1 MTTKKKVS
9 AARRKPPRRSAMAS
23 ARKRLIPTGEA
34 TIGPFFP
41 PRYVDA
47 GANDLTQ
54 FDDHKAAGEVI
65 EISGVVRQEDGAP
78 LDNLVVE
85 IWQADANGIY
95 RHPADPRHREADARF
110 FGWGRAAT
118 DKEGRY
124 AFRTIR
130 PGAPQ
135 GRARHVNVMVM
146 FSGLMRILKTTLF
159 FPGEQANDADPVY
172 RAVPRARRPLL
183 VAREEAPGRYRFD
196 LKLRGENE
204 TPFFDD

>member
-1 MTTKKKVS
+1 VKKKGRK
-9 AARRKPPRRSAMAS
+9 AARR
-23 ARKRLIPTGEA
+23 RLVPSGEA

-41 PRYVDA
+41 QRYVDA

-54 FDDHKAAGEVI
+54 VDDRRAEGEAI
-65 EISGVVRQEDGAP
+65 EIEGVVRQEDGTP

-95 RHPADPRHREADARF
+95 RHPADPRHADADARF

-118 DKEGRY
+118 NKEGRY

-130 PGAPQ
+130 PGASH
-135 GRARHVNVMVM
+135 GRARHVNFMLM
-146 FSGLMRILKTTLF
+146 FSGLMRILKTTMF
-159 FPGEQANDADPVY
+159 FPGEQANDADPVFK
-172 RAVPRARRPLL
+172 AVPKARRALL

-196 LKLRGENE
+196 LKLRGAHE

>member
-1 MTTKKKVS
+1 M
-9 AARRKPPRRSAMAS
+9 
-23 ARKRLIPTGEA
+23 IPTAEA

-54 FDDHKAAGEVI
+54 FDDRKAQGEAI
-65 EISGVVRQEDGAP
+65 EIAGVVRQEDGAP
-78 LDNLVVE
+78 LDNLVLE
-85 IWQADANGIY
+85 IWQADAKGIY
-95 RHPADPRHREADARF
+95 RHPADPRHREADAGF

-124 AFRTIR
+124 MFRTVR

-135 GRARHVNVMVM
+135 GRARHVNFMVM
-146 FSGLMRILKTTLF
+146 FSGLMRILKTTMF

-172 RAVPRARRPLL
+172 KAVPAARRRLL
-183 VAREEAPGRYRFD
+183 VAREEPAGRYHFD

>member
-1 MTTKKKVS
+1 
-9 AARRKPPRRSAMAS
+9 
-23 ARKRLIPTGEA
+23 
-34 TIGPFFP
+34 
-41 PRYVDA
+41 VDA

-54 FDDHKAAGEVI
+54 LEDRTADGEAI
-65 EISGVVRQEDGAP
+65 EIAGVVRQEDGAP

-85 IWQADANGIY
+85 IWQADARGIY
-95 RHPADPRHREADARF
+95 RHPADPRQREADPKF

-130 PGAPQ
+130 PGAPE
-135 GRARHVNVMVM
+135 GRARHVNVMLM
-146 FSGLMRILKTTLF
+146 FSGLMRILKTTMF

-172 RAVPRARRPLL
+172 RAVPKARRALL

-196 LKLRGENE
+196 LKLRGEHE